1 MAACGGGGGGSNP
14 NLSVLVQSQRGPC
27 AASQPLE
34 AFFLSGSSPSFL
46 GILSNYLFALLPV
59 LKKLFLVSFLFLFN
73 FVNSWC
79 FKLMISWINKKF
91 RSFEPQLP
99 LYHPLFTF

>member
-1 MAACGGGGGGSNP
+1 MAACGGGGGSNP
-14 NLSVLVQSQRGPC
+14 NFSVLVQSQRGPC

-46 GILSNYLFALLPV
+46 GILSNYLFALLSV
-59 LKKLFLVSFLFLFN
+59 LKKLFLVSFLFN
-73 FVNSWC
+73 SVNSWC
-79 FKLMISWINKKF
+79 LKLMISWINKKF
-91 RSFEPQLP
+91 RLFEPQLP